1 MLNLGSDIKIYL
13 SSGIT
18 DMRKDINGLSIL
30 ASSLISH
37 NNNQK
42 SNNSNNGNNYNHQ
55 NTITTGTMFVFR
67 GRSADRIKILWW
79 DGQGFCL
86 FYKVLDKGKFTWP
99 KANIN
104 GNIRVTKA
112 QLSMLIEGID
122 WRNPTWS
129 QPPQYLA

>member
-1 MLNLGSDIKIYL
+1 MLNLGADTKIYL

-18 DMRKDINGLSIL
+18 DMRKGINGLSIL
-30 ASSLISH
+30 ASEAIS
-37 NNNQK
+37 
-42 SNNSNNGNNYNHQ
+42 GNNDKAK
-55 NTITTGTMFVFR
+55 ISTGAMFVFR
-67 GRSADRIKILWW
+67 GKRSDRIKILWW

-86 FYKVLDKGKFTWP
+86 FYKCLNRGKFTWP
-99 KANIN
+99 KAAID

-129 QPPQYLA
+129 DPPEYLG